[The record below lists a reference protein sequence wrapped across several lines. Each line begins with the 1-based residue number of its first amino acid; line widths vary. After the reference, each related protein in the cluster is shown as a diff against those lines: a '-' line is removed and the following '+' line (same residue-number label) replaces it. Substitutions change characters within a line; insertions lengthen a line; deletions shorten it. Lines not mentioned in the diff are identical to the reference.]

1 MGGPWVYRPPDP
13 AHGYTSVYTE
23 ADVEAC
29 LALPWWDHYGT
40 TIYYIPWGDP
50 ASTALTSFSTQEHN
64 ANRIS
69 LHPVIV
75 GPILYCFY
83 ILWHSSRSK
92 HKQYGYSDASYNPA
106 VLDWASEAYSSPS
119 TAGPP
124 PVTGSQLYENDINFP
139 PPQDELYA
147 FSTLVKACVYTKE
160 ALEEAKAAVDG
171 ADAKTALDMCIAN
184 QHYVSDPL
192 WGYPTLNWLPNAPG
206 EMQERLTS
214 HFLNHQY
221 GDEIWFAD
229 DYDDITM
236 KTRPH
241 TKAELQEAGMWP
253 KEA

>member
-1 MGGPWVYRPPDP
+1 MGGPYVFEPDDP
-13 AHGYTSVYTE
+13 AHGYTTTYTE
-23 ADVEAC
+23 ADVDAC
-29 LALPWWDHYGT
+29 IAQPGFDHYGT
-40 TIYYIPWGDP
+40 WIYYWEWTAP
-50 ASTALTSFSTQEHN
+50 ASSALTSFSAQEHN
-64 ANRIS
+64 AHKIS

-92 HKQYGYSDASYNPA
+92 HIQYGYADASYNPA
-106 VLDWASEAYSSPS
+106 IIDWGSAAYSNPGKV
-119 TAGPP
+119 GPP

-139 PPQDELYA
+139 PPQDELYG
-147 FSTLVKACVYTKE
+147 FSFLVKACVYTKE
-160 ALEEAKAAVDG
+160 ALEEAKAAVDS
-171 ADAKTALDMCIAN
+171 ADAKAAFDMCIAN
-184 QHYVSDPL
+184 QIYRSAPL
-192 WGYPTLNWLPNAPG
+192 WGYPTVDWLPKAPG